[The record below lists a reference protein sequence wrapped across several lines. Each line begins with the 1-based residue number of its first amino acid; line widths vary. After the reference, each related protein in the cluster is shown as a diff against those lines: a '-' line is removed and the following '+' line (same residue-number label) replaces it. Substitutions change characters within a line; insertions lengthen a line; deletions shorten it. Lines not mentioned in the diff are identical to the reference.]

1 MRTTVIRFI
10 NRFVRINLIKNL
22 KLKPLNLIPI
32 KKLLILIVC
41 SLFYYSCER
50 DQFDKNDP
58 SILEKD
64 SFSEG
69 IYMGYFVL
77 QNQNYWCEIVFED
90 NKYEEWP
97 SGGAAF
103 QKEMSC
109 LTTGTF
115 SVENGSLKYDLDK
128 YKFPD
133 FSSAC
138 TLEMILPGDYKI
150 NLITMNDSLI
160 FSKGVGKDKIK
171 YHLSRFQE

>member
-1 MRTTVIRFI
+1 MKKFLV
-10 NRFVRINLIKNL
+10 LIAFS
-22 KLKPLNLIPI
+22 
-32 KKLLILIVC
+32 LLYIG
-41 SLFYYSCER
+41 CER

-58 SILEKD
+58 SVLEKD

-69 IYMGYFVL
+69 IYMGYFIL
-77 QNQNYWCEIVFED
+77 QDQNYWCEIEFKD

-97 SGGAAF
+97 SGGAYF

-115 SVENGSLKYDLDK
+115 SVENETLKYDLDK

-133 FSSAC
+133 FPSAC
-138 TLEMILPGDYKI
+138 ISEMILPGDYKI
-150 NLITMNDSLI
+150 HLITMNDSLA

-171 YHLSRFQE
+171 YHLIKVLK

>member
-1 MRTTVIRFI
+1 M
-10 NRFVRINLIKNL
+10 
-22 KLKPLNLIPI
+22 
-32 KKLLILIVC
+32 KKYIILITC
-41 SLFYYSCER
+41 SLLCFGCER
-50 DQFDKNDP
+50 ELFDKDDP
-58 SILEKD
+58 TILEKD
-64 SFSEG
+64 TFSEG

-77 QNQNYWCEIVFED
+77 QNQNYWCEIVFND

-115 SVENGSLKYDLDK
+115 NIENGSLKYNLDK

-133 FSSAC
+133 FPSAC
-138 TLEMILPGDYKI
+138 TSEMILPGDYKI
-150 NLITMNDSLI
+150 HLITMNDSLI

-171 YHLSRFQE
+171 YHLIRILK